1 MRRARAPRRDDEG
14 GGRWKWTSYGRGSTG
29 RSAASRRSR
38 RRTSACAACSARRPP
53 RPTGSG
59 SGAGG
64 SAESSRRRAASRP
77 VAWRPSGSR
86 RPAGRRP
93 ANRPDSG
100 SGLPQAPNDYL
111 ELLDRDGR
119 LITASEDGPALSAAG
134 DEADAIGRPWID
146 AWTRPED
153 REAVAEAL
161 DRARIGRPSRF
172 QAQSES
178 GGALRW
184 WDVAVTPIGAA
195 PDRPERI
202 LAVSRDITDQKLS
215 EARQTLLMQEL
226 AHRMKNTMAMV
237 QAVAT
242 QTMRNAPSLEA
253 AGEALAARL
262 LALAKAHDV
271 LLQGSFT
278 RASLSGLV
286 EGAVSLHGDGVAG
299 RFRIAGPELTLGPRH
314 GMTLA
319 LMLHELGTNAAKYG
333 ALSVAA
339 GWVCITWNV
348 AEAEGGQTLRFRWEE
363 SGGPPVTPPTR
374 TGFGTRLIARSL
386 AHSFGGTARMS
397 YPREGAVLTFEAP
410 LDAVMVA

>member
-1 MRRARAPRRDDEG
+1 MDADIVRPRIDGVECHVETLEAENIRLRHLLSQATTQADRERQRSRRL
-14 GGRWKWTSYGRGSTG
+14 GRIVE
-29 RSAASRRSR
+29 AASRVEAGRL
-38 RRTSACAACSARRPP
+38 AAEWIATPH
-53 RPTGSG
+53 RPTFRGTSG
-59 SGAGG
+59 LG
-64 SAESSRRRAASRP
+64 SAMAPRATDRLL
-77 VAWRPSGSR
+77 PSGSQ
-86 RPAGRRP
+86 
-93 ANRPDSG
+93 
-100 SGLPQAPNDYL
+100 QATNDFL
-111 ELLDRDGR
+111 ELLDRDGC
-119 LITASEDGPALSAAG
+119 LITASEDGPALSAAA
-134 DEADAIGRPWID
+134 DEAEAIGRPWIE
-146 AWTRPED
+146 AWTRAED
-153 REAVAEAL
+153 REAVAAAL

-172 QAQSES
+172 QAQSET
-178 GGALRW
+178 GGTIRW

-202 LAVSRDITDQKLS
+202 LAVSRDITELKLT
-215 EARQTLLMQEL
+215 EANQTLLMQEL

-271 LLQGSFT
+271 LLQGSFA
-278 RASLSGLV
+278 RASLTGLV

-299 RFRIAGPELTLGPRH
+299 RFRIAGPDLTLGPRH

-339 GWVCITWNV
+339 GWVRITWNV
-348 AEAEGGQTLRFRWEE
+348 AEAAGGQTLRFRWEE

-386 AHSFGGTARMS
+386 AHSFGGTAHLS

-410 LDAVMVA
+410 LEAVMAA

>member
-1 MRRARAPRRDDEG
+1 MEVDIVRPRIDGAERRVETLEAENIRLRSLLSQATAQADWERQRSRRLGRIIETASRVEAGRMAAERVEAPRGPSPREPAGLGLEARPRPSGRARAI
-14 GGRWKWTSYGRGSTG
+14 
-29 RSAASRRSR
+29 
-38 RRTSACAACSARRPP
+38 
-53 RPTGSG
+53 
-59 SGAGG
+59 
-64 SAESSRRRAASRP
+64 
-77 VAWRPSGSR
+77 
-86 RPAGRRP
+86 
-93 ANRPDSG
+93 
-100 SGLPQAPNDYL
+100 GLPQAPNDYL

-172 QAQSES
+172 QAQSKS